1 MGLVDEVEAPDVA
14 NRIKA
19 APAIRN
25 LYWCDLWAD
34 ARKPE
39 FWKRRPV
46 VVVSYR
52 NSLAGP
58 CLVVPLTTKA
68 QSGNRWAVPFRH
80 RYLGPETESWAVCN
94 HLLTVSPSRLS
105 SVRGAVPRFTEAE
118 FAPILAR
125 VHEWLPKMPTE
136 GHR

>member
-34 ARKPE
+34 ARRPE

-68 QSGNRWAVPFRH
+68 QPANRWAVRFSH
-80 RYLGPETESWAVCN
+80 RYLGPEADSWAVCN
-94 HLLTVSPSRLS
+94 HLLTVSTSRLS
-105 SVRGAVPRFTEAE
+105 AVKGFVPRLTAGKFGM
-118 FAPILAR
+118 APQAPECGR
-125 VHEWLPKMPTE
+125 A
-136 GHR
+136 G